1 MGGWKFQKHSERA
14 SAKKRRRRGSR
25 SVFGKKSERSGTWR
39 CCSVGTSAGRPSNG
53 TTPRRNTEKGAM
65 HGGR

>member
-1 MGGWKFQKHSERA
+1 MGRWKFQKHSEGA
-14 SAKKRRRRGSR
+14 SAKKRRRRGS
-25 SVFGKKSERSGTWR
+25 SGTWR

-53 TTPRRNTEKGAM
+53 TRPRRNTEKGAM